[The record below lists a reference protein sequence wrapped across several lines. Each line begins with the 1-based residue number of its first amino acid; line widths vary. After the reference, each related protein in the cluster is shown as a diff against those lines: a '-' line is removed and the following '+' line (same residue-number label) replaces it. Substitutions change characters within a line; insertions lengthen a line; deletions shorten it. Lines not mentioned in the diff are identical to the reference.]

1 MRVSSSLRPLAL
13 TVLALGCA
21 GIVGCQRGGGN
32 PSVKATPAS
41 EEKTAIQVRVTPARV
56 ESLSE
61 TIEVTG
67 ALNAL
72 RDVMVG
78 VKGNGKIVA
87 VYFREGDT
95 VRAGQVVAQQDTA
108 DLQAQRDQTLAQ
120 LNQAKA
126 NLALAQSKLEQARVA
141 YRNAQT
147 TAKWTDDQTRTAVG
161 QAKAALEA
169 AKQQAAIVEEGARPQ
184 ERQQAEENVAAAKA
198 DRDKARADLK
208 RYQELY
214 RQQAI
219 SAQQLDQAQAVADAA
234 DARYNS
240 SVQALSL
247 IKEGARPEDRRR
259 AQALV
264 EQAQQALATAQSN
277 RDQVKLRKADVE
289 TARAGILS
297 ALAGVQQAKASVQQA
312 EAAMR
317 LAEQAVKDTS
327 IVSPIDGVVAE
338 RIAEPGAQ
346 LATVKSDV
354 MRIVALD
361 SIYYDAQLSETQYA
375 QARIGQAV
383 RVRVDALPGR
393 IFQGKI
399 SKIFPVAAAASR
411 SFTVRIALQNE
422 GKVLRPQMFARGEI
436 TLATRPD
443 ALVVPRE
450 AVLDFNQNSGR
461 VFVAKNGKAEERKI
475 TAGLVNFRLIEITD
489 GLKAGDKVITT
500 GQAQLQEGDKVD
512 VVSDSP
518 PRQVSER

>member
-1 MRVSSSLRPLAL
+1 MRVSSILRFSLLTALAF
-13 TVLALGCA
+13 GSA
-21 GIVGCQRGGGN
+21 GLVGCQRGGGN
-32 PSVKATPAS
+32 AAVKATPAS
-41 EEKTAIQVRVTPARV
+41 EEKTAIQVSVTPARV

-78 VKGNGKIVA
+78 VKSNGKIVA
-87 VYFREGDT
+87 VYFREGDF
-95 VRAGQVVAQQDTA
+95 VRAGQVVAQQDTT

-141 YRNAQT
+141 YRNSQT
-147 TAKWTDDQTRTAVG
+147 TQKWTDDQTRTAVG

-169 AKQQAAIVEEGARPQ
+169 AKQQAAIVQEGARPQ

-219 SAQQLDQAQAVADAA
+219 SAQQLDQAQAVADSA

-240 SVQALSL
+240 SLQAQSL
-247 IKEGARPEDRRR
+247 IKEGARPEDRKR
-259 AQALV
+259 ALAQV

-312 EAAMR
+312 EATTR
-317 LAEQAVKDTS
+317 LAEQALKDTA
-327 IVSPIDGVVAE
+327 IVAPMDGVVAE

-361 SIYYDAQLSETQYA
+361 SVYYDAQLSETQYA
-375 QARIGQAV
+375 RV
-383 RVRVDALPGR
+383 RVGQTVKVSVDALPGR
-393 IFQGKI
+393 TFQGTVA
-399 SKIFPVAAAASR
+399 KIFPVATAASR
-411 SFTVRIALQNE
+411 TFTVRIALKNE
-422 GKVLRPQMFARGEI
+422 GNRLRSQMFARGEI
-436 TLATRPD
+436 TLETHPQ

-450 AVLDFNQNSGR
+450 ALLEFVPNSGR
-461 VFVAKNGKAEERKI
+461 LFVVKEGKAEERKVTTGI
-475 TAGLVNFRLIEITD
+475 ANFRLVEITE
-489 GLKAGDKVITT
+489 GLKAGEKVITT
-500 GQAQLQEGDKVD
+500 GQAQLKEGDKVEVQAD
-512 VVSDSP
+512 TT